1 MPFRNVSDSCVR
13 QGGDKEVG
21 KGGQTRYPIAEE
33 HATQELYHCRDHDS
47 LAQSQHLGAN
57 RSTELK
63 HVYKMCSRE
72 RSFTA
77 RDF

>member
-13 QGGDKEVG
+13 LGGVEEVG
-21 KGGQTRYPIAEE
+21 QGRQTGYPIAEE
-33 HATQELYHCRDHDS
+33 HTTQELDHCRDHDS